1 MQNCRLSLKHSQE
14 PHTGGFKNENP
25 TILQPRS
32 MHRAEMLMQQQQQQK
47 QDGWQFVKMS
57 RFRYDSIADAAGVE
71 SVYDDEQGGAWVRK
85 EQRMA
90 RADRGSA
97 LTRRANRYDRPVTRF
112 GDLMDGLSHITKG
125 LQKVDQAS
133 DGDLGEAFFE
143 LLR

>member
-1 MQNCRLSLKHSQE
+1 MRTQQ
-14 PHTGGFKNENP
+14 
-25 TILQPRS
+25 LQPRS
-32 MHRAEMLMQQQQQQK
+32 MHRAEMLLRQQQK
-47 QDGWQFVKMS
+47 QDRDGWQFERMS
-57 RFRYDSIADAAGVE
+57 RRQFEGICDTDGLDA
-71 SVYDDEQGGAWVRK
+71 VYDDEQGGCWWRK
-85 EQRMA
+85 EQRVA

-97 LTRRANRYDRPVTRF
+97 LAAKPNRYNRPVTRF